1 MWAPFCRPPT
11 TRHPEFAQ
19 NAVRAASTHVC
30 TLYVPADNSVR
41 VYELVEAQLKHLI
54 TLPTF
59 SGSPFEIVMD
69 AARCALFVRD
79 YNKEEVCTSTCDGGT
94 WTAWRQLTRS
104 HTDKL
109 YIYCMCMPTPNIL
122 LLLDG
127 NSRSVKQYE
136 LA

>member
-11 TRHPEFAQ
+11 TRHPERAQ

-30 TLYVPADNSVR
+30 TLYVPADKSVR
-41 VYELVEAQLKHLI
+41 VYELVEAQVKQLI

-59 SGSPFEIVMD
+59 PGYPCQILLD
-69 AARCALFVRD
+69 AARDVLFVRKYKKD
-79 YNKEEVCTSTCDGGT
+79 EVCTSACDGGT
-94 WTAWRQLTRS
+94 WTDWRQLTRS

-109 YIYCMCMPTPNIL
+109 VILCMCMPTPNIL
-122 LLLDG
+122 LLFDN
-127 NSRSVKQYE
+127 NSHNMKQYE